1 MPKNVPLWF
10 RSLVCDIIE
19 SKIAL
24 PFVVVV
30 VSAVAELRKWYTT
43 NIFAGVFFSCCCST
57 SSENAYGLMMMPNGT
72 IHYVR
77 TVCVSMYCTSTHTRT
92 EFMQCIDCFDSLLC
106 SYKSNGIFE
115 LFVVCPCHMV
125 AQTKTKT
132 WRACRSLGI
141 ESQVL
146 RFLFVHQ
153 TIDIVCSA
161 GSNSRSSSN
170 S

>member
-43 NIFAGVFFSCCCST
+43 NIFAGVFFCCCCST
-57 SSENAYGLMMMPNGT
+57 SSENAYGLMMPNGT

-106 SYKSNGIFE
+106 SYKRIGIFE